1 MILDGKNPESI
12 AECAVLI
19 RAGGIIGLPTETV
32 YGLAADADSAQ
43 AVAKIFTAKGR
54 PADHPLIVHVADAS
68 GVAHFAA
75 QVPEFATQ
83 LIATFWPGPLTLILP
98 RRDGVAKA
106 AAGGQ
111 NSIGLRCPSH
121 PVAQALLKA
130 LLGDGAQAVPGHQA
144 PGDAINVVASPLVGS
159 ARPIWGLAAPS
170 ANQFGRVS
178 PTTAA
183 HVQGEFGADLLILDG
198 GPCDVGIES
207 TIVDCTR
214 SVPVL
219 LRPGAITPAQLQ
231 AACSQPVLLKE
242 ELPVHMGQ
250 GPRASGTLEAHY
262 APNAKLRLMDA
273 RALQTALDMLGADM
287 DAKGSGQPVI
297 ATYSRAILRSASSKV
312 VRRRMPDDAAA
323 TAQQLFAVLR
333 EFDNQ
338 GVKLIWVENP
348 PDAPEWQGVA
358 DRLARAAA
366 S

>member
-1 MILDGKNPESI
+1 MILNGKTPESI
-12 AECAVLI
+12 ADCALLI
-19 RAGGIIGLPTETV
+19 RAGGIIGIPTETV
-32 YGLAADADSAQ
+32 YGLAADADSAN
-43 AVAKIFTAKGR
+43 AVAKIFAAKGR

-68 GVAHFAA
+68 GVAHFADH
-75 QVPEFATQ
+75 VPEFANQ
-83 LIATFWPGPLTLILP
+83 LIAAFWPGPLTLILP

-121 PVAQALLKA
+121 PVAQRLLVALR
-130 LLGDGAQAVPGHQA
+130 DVEP
-144 PGDAINVVASPLVGS
+144 
-159 ARPIWGLAAPS
+159 PIWGLAAPS

-183 HVQGEFGADLLILDG
+183 HVQSEFGEDLLILDG

-214 SVPVL
+214 GVPVL

-231 AACSQPVLLKE
+231 AACGQKVLLKK
-242 ELPVHMGQ
+242 ELSEYMEQ
-250 GPRASGTLEAHY
+250 GPRASGTLESHY
-262 APNAKLRLMDA
+262 APKAKLRLMEA

-287 DAKGSGQPVI
+287 DAKGSAQPVI
-297 ATYSRAILRSASSKV
+297 ATYSRTILHSASSKV

-333 EFDNQ
+333 EFDDQ
-338 GVKLIWVENP
+338 GVKLIWVECP